1 MIDKCPSCKTP
12 IEHRMKTAV
21 KIAGWMFG
29 LLLFP
34 VGFAVWCLP
43 NTLDCPQCG
52 QQFRAMPFKLW

>member
-1 MIDKCPSCKTP
+1 
-12 IEHRMKTAV
+12 MKTAV